1 MNSES
6 LQGGLLLQ
14 HETCLQDQISPEEQ
28 SDMGKGAEVQMTD
41 KTSDA
46 EDEASSLMVL
56 EAAGAGI
63 SKRKM
68 WGSTRISES

>member
-1 MNSES
+1 
-6 LQGGLLLQ
+6 
-14 HETCLQDQISPEEQ
+14 
-28 SDMGKGAEVQMTD
+28 MGKGAEVQMTN

-46 EDEASSLMVL
+46 EDEASSVMVL